1 MKEII
6 YYPGCTLKNTAK
18 NFEDSAIACS
28 EALDFKLHELKDWYC
43 CGTVYSLTS
52 DDLMHHIATVR
63 NLLRVQ
69 EEGQERFTTLCSMCY
84 NTLKRSSKRIN
95 ENENDRETLN
105 SFMDE
110 EENNYEGKV
119 DIIHYLQIL
128 RDEIGFDIIKEK
140 VKRPLK
146 NLKLAPYYGCLLLRP
161 NEVAIDDPDSPS
173 ILEDL
178 ITAMGAEAAYF
189 PFKNEC
195 CGAYETVAEVDLVVE
210 RAHNIIGNAKRNG
223 ADAILVSCPLCA
235 FNLDNRQK
243 EVLEKYPDFEGIPV
257 LYFTQALAL
266 ALGLDPDVCR
276 FDLNYQ
282 PVEDLVR
289 GIEQ

>member
-18 NFEDSAIACS
+18 NFEDSALACA
-28 EALDFKLHELKDWYC
+28 EALGFKLRELEDWYC

-69 EEGQERFTTLCSMCY
+69 EEGEERFTTLCAMCY
-84 NTLKRSSKRIN
+84 NTIKRSSKRIN
-95 ENENDRETLN
+95 ENEDDREKIN
-105 SFMDE
+105 SFMYE
-110 EENNYEGKV
+110 EENDYQGNV
-119 DIIHYLQIL
+119 DIIHYLEIL
-128 RDEIGFDIIKEK
+128 RDEIGFDKINKKIKK
-140 VKRPLK
+140 PLK

-161 NEVAIDDPDSPS
+161 LEVAIDNPDSPS

-178 ITAMGAEAAYF
+178 ITVMGAEVAYF

-195 CGAYETVAEVDLVVE
+195 CGAYETVSEVDFVVE
-210 RAHNIIGNAKRNG
+210 RARNIIGNAIRNE
-223 ADAILVSCPLCA
+223 ADALLVSCPLCA

-243 EVLEKYPDFEGIPV
+243 NVSLKYTDFEGIPV
-257 LYFTQALAL
+257 LYFTEALAL
-266 ALGLDPDVCR
+266 AFGLDPEVCH
-276 FDLNYQ
+276 FDLHYQ
-282 PVEDLVR
+282 SIEELVKE
-289 GIEQ
+289 IEQ

>member
-18 NFEDSAIACS
+18 NFEDSAIACA
-28 EALDFKLHELKDWYC
+28 EALGFKLRELEDWYC

-69 EEGQERFTTLCSMCY
+69 EEGEERLTTLCAMCY
-84 NTLKRSSKRIN
+84 NTIKRSSKRIN
-95 ENENDRETLN
+95 ENEDDREKIN
-105 SFMDE
+105 SFMYE
-110 EENNYEGKV
+110 EENDYQGNV
-119 DIIHYLQIL
+119 DIIHYLEIL
-128 RDEIGFDIIKEK
+128 RDEIGFDKIKEK
-140 VKRPLK
+140 VEKPLK

-161 NEVAIDDPDSPS
+161 LEVAIDNPDSPS

-178 ITAMGAEAAYF
+178 ITVMGAEVVYF

-195 CGAYETVAEVDLVVE
+195 CGAYETVSEVDFVVE
-210 RAHNIIGNAKRNG
+210 RARNIIGNAIRNE
-223 ADAILVSCPLCA
+223 ADALLVSCPLCA

-243 EVLEKYPDFEGIPV
+243 NVSLKYPDFEGIPV
-257 LYFTQALAL
+257 LYFTEALAL
-266 ALGLDPDVCR
+266 ALGLDPEVCH
-276 FDLNYQ
+276 FDLHYQ
-282 PVEDLVR
+282 SIEELVKE
-289 GIEQ
+289 IEQ

>member
-18 NFEDSAIACS
+18 NFEDSALACA
-28 EALDFKLHELKDWYC
+28 EALGFKLRELKDWYC

-69 EEGQERFTTLCSMCY
+69 EEGEERLTTLCAMCY
-84 NTLKRSSKRIN
+84 NTIKRSSKRIN
-95 ENENDRETLN
+95 KNEDDREKIN
-105 SFMDE
+105 SFMYE
-110 EENNYEGKV
+110 EENDYQGNV
-119 DIIHYLQIL
+119 DIIHYLEIL
-128 RDEIGFDIIKEK
+128 RDEIGFDKINKKIKK
-140 VKRPLK
+140 PLK
-146 NLKLAPYYGCLLLRP
+146 NLNLAPYYGCLLLRP
-161 NEVAIDDPDSPS
+161 HDAAIDDPDSPT
-173 ILEDL
+173 ILEEL
-178 ITAMGAEAAYF
+178 IKTMGATTSYF

-195 CGAYETVAEVDLVVE
+195 CGAYETVSEIDFVVE
-210 RAHNIIGNAKRNG
+210 RARNIIGNAKRNG
-223 ADAILVSCPLCA
+223 ADALIVSCPLCA

-243 EVLEKYPDFEGIPV
+243 NVFQKYTDFEGIPV
-257 LYFTQALAL
+257 LYFTQALSL
-266 ALGLDPDVCR
+266 ALGLDTEVCH

-282 PVEDLVR
+282 PVEDLLR

>member
-1 MKEII
+1 
-6 YYPGCTLKNTAK
+6 
-18 NFEDSAIACS
+18 
-28 EALDFKLHELKDWYC
+28 
-43 CGTVYSLTS
+43 
-52 DDLMHHIATVR
+52 
-63 NLLRVQ
+63 
-69 EEGQERFTTLCSMCY
+69 
-84 NTLKRSSKRIN
+84 
-95 ENENDRETLN
+95 
-105 SFMDE
+105 
-110 EENNYEGKV
+110 
-119 DIIHYLQIL
+119 
-128 RDEIGFDIIKEK
+128 
-140 VKRPLK
+140 
-146 NLKLAPYYGCLLLRP
+146 
-161 NEVAIDDPDSPS
+161 
-173 ILEDL
+173 
-178 ITAMGAEAAYF
+178 MGAEAVYF

-257 LYFTQALAL
+257 LYFTQTLAL

>member
-18 NFEDSAIACS
+18 NFEDSALACA
-28 EALDFKLHELKDWYC
+28 EELGFELRELKNWYC

-69 EEGQERFTTLCSMCY
+69 EEGEDRFTTLCSMCY

-95 ENENDRETLN
+95 ENDDDREKIN

-110 EENNYEGKV
+110 EENDYEGKV
-119 DIIHYLQIL
+119 DIIHYLQLL
-128 RDEIGFDIIKEK
+128 RDEIGFDKIKEK
-140 VKRPLK
+140 VKKPLK
-146 NLKLAPYYGCLLLRP
+146 SLKLAPYYGCLLLRP
-161 NEVAIDDPDSPS
+161 IEAAIDDPDSPS

-178 ITAMGAEAAYF
+178 ITVMGGEVAYF

-195 CGAYETVAEVDLVVE
+195 CGAYQTVSEVDLVVE
-210 RAHNIIGNAKRNG
+210 RARNIIGNAKRNG
-223 ADAILVSCPLCA
+223 ADALLVSCPLCA

-243 EVLEKYPDFEGIPV
+243 NVLEKYTDFKGIPV
-257 LYFTQALAL
+257 LYFTEALAL
-266 ALGLDPDVCR
+266 ALGLDVEVCH
-276 FDLNYQ
+276 FDLHYQ
-282 PVEDLVR
+282 SIEELVKE
-289 GIEQ
+289 IE